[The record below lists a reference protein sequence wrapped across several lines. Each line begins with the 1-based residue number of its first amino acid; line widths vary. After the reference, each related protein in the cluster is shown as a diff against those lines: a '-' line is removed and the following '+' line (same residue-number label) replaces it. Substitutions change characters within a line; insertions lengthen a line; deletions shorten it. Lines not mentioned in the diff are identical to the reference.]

1 MSMESPEGDD
11 GTENEH
17 IEEVADR
24 ALRRL
29 EAVETLADN
38 SHRETFHEGG
48 PAVQTSAA
56 LVEAVD
62 GLAETA
68 AELHDRAE

>member
-1 MSMESPEGDD
+1 MSMESPDGDD

-38 SHRETFHEGG
+38 SHREVFHEGG
-48 PAVQTSAA
+48 PAAQTTAA

>member
-1 MSMESPEGDD
+1 MSMESLDGDD

-38 SHRETFHEGG
+38 SHREVFHEGG
-48 PAVQTSAA
+48 PAAQTTGA